1 MKWWK
6 DKEWWAKA
14 FDRAIRTV
22 AQTALATIGSE
33 ALVMSDVKW
42 LTVASAALLGGV
54 CSILTSIA
62 GGMPEYKEG
71 NNEQ

>member
-6 DKEWWAKA
+6 DKTWWEKA
-14 FDRAIRTV
+14 FDRAVRTV

-42 LTVASAALLGGV
+42 LTVASAAILGGI

-62 GGMPEYKEG
+62 GGMPEYDG
-71 NNEQ
+71 RDDDV

>member
-6 DKEWWAKA
+6 DITWWEKA

-42 LTVASAALLGGV
+42 LTVASAAILGGI

-62 GGMPEYKEG
+62 GGMPEYDRRDDDV
-71 NNEQ
+71 

>member
-6 DKEWWAKA
+6 DKTWWGKA

-42 LTVASAALLGGV
+42 LTVASAAILGGI

-62 GGMPEYKEG
+62 GGMPEYDG
-71 NNEQ
+71 RDDDV

>member
-14 FDRAIRTV
+14 IDRAIRTV

-33 ALVMSDVKW
+33 AMIMSHVKW
-42 LTVASAALLGGV
+42 LTVISAALLGGI

-62 GGMPEYKEG
+62 GGMPEYKEDKD
-71 NNEQ
+71 E

>member
-14 FDRAIRTV
+14 LDRAIRTV

-33 ALVMSDVKW
+33 TLVMSDVKW
-42 LTVASAALLGGV
+42 LTVISAALLGGI
-54 CSILTSIA
+54 CSILTSVA
-62 GGMPEYKEG
+62 GGMPEYKEDK
-71 NNEQ
+71 NE